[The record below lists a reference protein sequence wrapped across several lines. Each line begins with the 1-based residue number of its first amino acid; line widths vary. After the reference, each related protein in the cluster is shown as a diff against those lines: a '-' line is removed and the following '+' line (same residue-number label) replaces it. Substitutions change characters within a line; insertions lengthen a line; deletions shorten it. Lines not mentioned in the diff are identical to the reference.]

1 MGDVVVGRRILRA
14 LTWGILAG
22 GGLAAGLAAGSSL
35 ASTPLDGQML
45 SQLGGGVG
53 GLAALLGLVLPVRGR

>member
-1 MGDVVVGRRILRA
+1 MGRRVVRA

-22 GGLAAGLAAGSSL
+22 GGLALGLAAGSSL
-35 ASTPLDGQML
+35 ASTPVDGQML

-53 GLAALLGLVLPVRGR
+53 GVAALLGLLLPVRER